1 MNRYRLISTVVT
13 LGLLA
18 CAIAGCGTTAP
29 APAPTS
35 PTAVVE
41 QVAEQPTTA
50 PTEALEQP
58 TAPPPTEEAAPTA
71 EPVATTAPASQ
82 GGQLVVGLDWEPT
95 ASDPHV
101 SSADPTRILNRL
113 VFDTL
118 VVKGVDGT
126 IHPSL
131 ATAWE
136 VSDDGLTYT
145 FHLRQGV
152 KFHDGTP
159 FNAEAV
165 KYSFDR
171 IVDPNTHSET
181 AGSFMGPYESTEVV
195 DEYTV
200 KVRMKAPFAPWLP
213 YLTVPTAAMVSPTA
227 AKQWGEDFDNH
238 LVGTGP
244 FIFKEWVHGDHWLLE
259 RNPDYNWGSDAF
271 HHQGPA
277 YVDEILMKFITES
290 TVRVGTLETGET
302 QVITMVPPQDFVR
315 LSQDSAYTTLVGSM
329 GGVPES
335 ICINVTRPALSD
347 LKVRQALEY
356 AIDRQSILDT
366 IWFGQWPAALG
377 PLAPGNLGY
386 WAGAEQLYGY
396 DPEKA
401 TSLLDEAGWID
412 SNGDGIREK
421 DGTPLLLQMPAI
433 EWMEENQ
440 MAEMV
445 QAQLKEVGIDV
456 NVQPMQYAA
465 EWEMA
470 SKCEHDLAA
479 CGFYSG
485 DSDDLA
491 SLFLSS
497 NVGPGYAWTCAK
509 NTQLDDLLIKGR
521 AATAPDARAGFYTE
535 AQQLIMDQALIKPIH
550 LWTTL
555 TAARSEL
562 KGLWLDPDG
571 MTLMFYDA
579 YLEK

>member
-1 MNRYRLISTVVT
+1 MRLQKSISTIIVVVM
-13 LGLLA
+13 
-18 CAIAGCGTTAP
+18 CAMAMAGCGATP
-29 APAPTS
+29 A
-35 PTAVVE
+35 
-41 QVAEQPTTA
+41 PTTA
-50 PTEALEQP
+50 PTV
-58 TAPPPTEEAAPTA
+58 APTA
-71 EPVATTAPASQ
+71 VSEVPT
-82 GGQLVVGLDWEPT
+82 GGRLVVGLDWEPT

-101 SSADPTRILNRL
+101 SSADPSRILGRM

-118 VVKGVDGT
+118 VVKAPDGT
-126 IHPSL
+126 IHPGL

-136 VSDDGLTYT
+136 ISDDGKTYT
-145 FHLRQGV
+145 FHLRSGV
-152 KFHDGTP
+152 TFHDGTP
-159 FNAEAV
+159 FNAQAV

-171 IVDPNTHSET
+171 IVDPATHSET
-181 AGSFMGPYESTEVV
+181 AGSSMGPYESTEVV
-195 DEYTV
+195 DDYTA
-200 KVRMKAPFAPWLP
+200 KVHLKEPFAPLIA
-213 YLTVPTAAMVSPTA
+213 YLTVPVTAIVSPTA
-227 AKQWGEDFDNH
+227 AEKWGEDFDDH

-277 YVDEILMKFITES
+277 YLDEILIQFVKEA

-315 LSQDSAYTTLVGSM
+315 FSQDPAYTTLQGSM

-335 ICINVTRPALSD
+335 ICINVTRPILSD

-356 AIDRQSILDT
+356 AIDRQAILDT
-366 IWFGQWPAALG
+366 IWFGQWPAAFGALS
-377 PLAPGNLGY
+377 PGGVGY
-386 WAGAEQLYGY
+386 WAGAEQMYAY

-401 TSLLDEAGWID
+401 KALLDEAGWVD
-412 SNGDGIREK
+412 TNGDGIREK
-421 DGTPLLLQMPAI
+421 DGQPMLLQMPAI
-433 EWMEENQ
+433 QWMQENQ
-440 MAEMV
+440 MAEVV
-445 QAQLKEVGIDV
+445 QAQLREVGIDV
-456 NVQPMQYAA
+456 NVQNMAYAA

-485 DSDDLA
+485 DPDDLA

-509 NTQLDDLLIKGR
+509 DAKLDDLLLQGR
-521 AATAPDARAGFYTE
+521 ATTKADERAKIYTE
-535 AQQLIMDQALIKPIH
+535 AQQLIMEQALIKPVH

-555 TAARSEL
+555 TAARSEV

-571 MTLMFYDA
+571 LVLMFYDA
-579 YLEK
+579 YLVK